1 MFFLN
6 KEQKINSMLLIFLSA
21 KIFSYSTIGVS
32 KIFFAFSAFSELGSN
47 IDTSLESLEFLIDL
61 ALFVPNDPRPITAK
75 FIISI

>member
-1 MFFLN
+1 
-6 KEQKINSMLLIFLSA
+6 MLLIFLSA

-32 KIFFAFSAFSELGSN
+32 KNFFAFSAFSELGSN
-47 IDTSLESLEFLIDL
+47 IDTSLESLEFLIDW